1 VAPHAVPL
9 RQPALT
15 KTMFTPQRLLRA
27 IIELLFV
34 LLGGLVIWLGLSGE
48 ILVYSFN
55 PRRPAWLLLST
66 AIIFWGLRAVNRPGP
81 GSSSVERLTRG
92 LSLIMLG
99 ALMLAMS
106 RVRVHWVGPLV
117 AIGGLLLGVR
127 GLVSLALL
135 LRPASYRAS

>member
-1 VAPHAVPL
+1 ML
-9 RQPALT
+9 
-15 KTMFTPQRLLRA
+15 TPQRLLRA

-55 PRRPAWLLLST
+55 PRRPGWLVLSA
-66 AIIFWGLRAVNRPGP
+66 AIILWGLRAMYRPGV
-81 GSSSVERLTRG
+81 GSTLAERWTRG
-92 LSLIMLG
+92 VSLVLLG
-99 ALMLAMS
+99 TVMLAMAQA
-106 RVRVHWVGPLV
+106 RFQWIGPLV
-117 AIGGLLLGVR
+117 ATGGLILGAR

>member
-1 VAPHAVPL
+1 ML
-9 RQPALT
+9 
-15 KTMFTPQRLLRA
+15 TPQRLLRA

-55 PRRPAWLLLST
+55 PRRPGWLVLSA
-66 AIIFWGLRAVNRPGP
+66 AIILWGLRAMYRPGV
-81 GSSSVERLTRG
+81 GSTPAERWTRG
-92 LSLIMLG
+92 VSLVLLGTVMLTM
-99 ALMLAMS
+99 AEA
-106 RVRVHWVGPLV
+106 RFQWIGPLV
-117 AIGGLLLGVR
+117 ATGGLILGAR